1 MEFELTQL
9 SGALLVAVAAFSY
22 LALRAWRNH
31 SLEQSRTLG
40 ELPAEVTHAG
50 GSTQLDGSYVVTT
63 VNNEP
68 LNRIKASGLGMR
80 GRAEIQYSQ
89 AGISIWRTGERALHI
104 PSSDLIGV
112 DRATAVIDRAVE
124 AGGLTRVTWRTSST
138 ILDTYLRFA
147 SGAAQKQFQEYF
159 STITPKQNQGE
170 NQ

>member
-40 ELPAEVTHAG
+40 ELPAEFTHA
-50 GSTQLDGSYVVTT
+50 SGSYVVTT

-80 GRAEIQYSQ
+80 GRADVQYSQ

-104 PSSDLIGV
+104 PATDLIGV

-147 SGAAQKQFQEYF
+147 TGAAQKQFQEYF
-159 STITPKQNQGE
+159 STIKPKQNQGE

>member
-22 LALRAWRNH
+22 LALRAWRNQA
-31 SLEQSRTLG
+31 LEQSRSLG
-40 ELPAEVTHAG
+40 ELPTEFPHGTDRNK
-50 GSTQLDGSYVVTT
+50 LEGSYVVTT
-63 VNNEP
+63 ISNEP

-80 GRAEIQYSQ
+80 GVAEIEYSR

-104 PSSDLIGV
+104 PASELIGV

-124 AGGLTRVTWRTSST
+124 AGGLSRVTWSTTST
-138 ILDTYLRFA
+138 TLDTYLRFA
-147 SGAAQKQFQEYF
+147 SGAAQSQFQEFF